1 MKIKDVKVNEF
12 YLVQYDY
19 KMKPCDC
26 PCHTNDK
33 ILDMA
38 PCCQDDSYT
47 GAALCIEKK
56 GAKARFAWDMYR
68 NTTAH
73 LSASNI
79 FEKCEDQEQIDKIKR
94 KLRI

>member
-1 MKIKDVKVNEF
+1 MKRLNEYFTNLIKENSMKIKDVKVNEF

-38 PCCQDDSYT
+38 PCCQDDS
-47 GAALCIEKK
+47 
-56 GAKARFAWDMYR
+56 
-68 NTTAH
+68 
-73 LSASNI
+73 
-79 FEKCEDQEQIDKIKR
+79 
-94 KLRI
+94 